1 MKGHILL
8 WLLPAGLLLL
18 LLLGCGAKKPGKGS
32 VTPPEEGEPL
42 ELTSFSFWHTASF
55 ANDCYQF
62 TVTRQ
67 ESGCLL
73 SAEELFS
80 GGRVAEA
87 VAVEPSVLEQLGTV
101 AGKYR
106 VDLWDGFDEN
116 NKHVMDGSSFTLEMT
131 LSDGRT
137 VTARGNNCFPDRYSE
152 VYSELHPLYESL
164 MERYCPDEE
173 PQDGI
178 TTKTQDPA
186 APKTIASR
194 ELVSFRA
201 EFFCRGNSE
210 NAEDGVY
217 KFDLKKKSGVW
228 QLESSGL
235 VRGGGAVGEDTAAQ
249 VQALIE
255 TYDLAAKNG
264 LYSVTSGLPVEFSP
278 SRVSADYASGER
290 LIFAE
295 DGNPEAEW
303 CAALRDCFLETLS
316 DCKADTV

>member
-8 WLLPAGLLLL
+8 WLLPVGLLLL
-18 LLLGCGAKKPGKGS
+18 LFGCGAKKPGK
-32 VTPPEEGEPL
+32 VPVVPPVVEGEPL
-42 ELTSFSFWHTASF
+42 KLASFSFWHTASF

-62 TVTRQ
+62 TVTRE

-80 GGRVAEA
+80 GGCVLEA

-106 VDLWDGFDEN
+106 MDLWDGFDEN
-116 NKHVMDGSSFTLEMT
+116 NKHVMDGSSFSLEMT
-131 LSDGRT
+131 LSDGT
-137 VTARGNNCFPDRYSE
+137 KVTAHGNNSFPDRYSE
-152 VYSELHPLYESL
+152 AYSEIRSLYESL

-173 PQDGI
+173 VQEDGM

-194 ELVSFRA
+194 DLVSFHA
-201 EFFCRGNSE
+201 EFFCWDNSGNT
-210 NAEDGVY
+210 EDGVY
-217 KFDLKKKSGVW
+217 QFDLKKESGVW

-235 VRGGGAVGEDTAAQ
+235 ARGSAAVGEDTAAQ
-249 VQALIE
+249 VQTLIE

-264 LYSVTSGLPVEFSP
+264 LYSVTAGLPVEFSP

-290 LIFAE
+290 LTFTE
-295 DGNPEAEW
+295 DGDPEAAW
-303 CAALRDCFLETLS
+303 CAALRDCFLKCLS
-316 DCKADTV
+316 NC